1 VIFNVTLGAP
11 YTDSIKL
18 VHNRDAVSVWMSVY
32 SRGSL
37 SVGRLHGDAVGP
49 LRGASCLHEG
59 FFERNLD
66 AKIKY
71 TCEAEFVTSRP
82 KRLMRYD
89 MF

>member
-1 VIFNVTLGAP
+1 MWGDSTGAL
-11 YTDSIKL
+11 L
-18 VHNRDAVSVWMSVY
+18 V
-32 SRGSL
+32 L
-37 SVGRLHGDAVGP
+37 

-71 TCEAEFVTSRP
+71 IPTCEAGFVTSRP